1 MNYPDMRWRAF
12 KLGGL
17 LSVLAAA
24 ALLQGCGTISSRSV
38 YEGVRSTEKARA
50 VVTDKSRSELPPY
63 DDYEKERKPAGK

>member
-1 MNYPDMRWRAF
+1 MKRPGTPPRIFTFVAM
-12 KLGGL
+12 LT
-17 LSVLAAA
+17 VLAGA
-24 ALLQGCGTISSRSV
+24 ALLPGCGTISSRSV